1 MENTATNPDGGPR
14 RLVRVTGDEKIAGVC
29 AGLADYLDVDV
40 TLVRALW
47 LALSI
52 VPGAVIGGIVAYVLA
67 WMVMPDGQATRVALG
82 HRLVRSASDAK
93 VAGVCGGVADYFG
106 VDSTLVRVAWIV
118 LSVMPG
124 AVVGGLLVYLAA
136 WFIVPKAPT
145 VISHQQQPQA
155 A

>member
-1 MENTATNPDGGPR
+1 MNSLNASLHHVD
-14 RLVRVTGDEKIAGVC
+14 LLD
-29 AGLADYLDVDV
+29 AD
-40 TLVRALW
+40 
-47 LALSI
+47 
-52 VPGAVIGGIVAYVLA
+52 VL
-67 WMVMPDGQATRVALG
+67 
-82 HRLVRSASDAK
+82 LVRSVSDAK

-145 VISHQQQPQA
+145 VS
-155 A
+155 